1 MLLFLLVFAVCLT
14 ILVGTVAMLM
24 LSRTPRYRTEP
35 EHLLTLFDKTLD
47 KRVSVA
53 EWHTLVDYPIRHDAY
68 LESIRRRAQHV
79 MEEHG
84 RPWQVAQGGCLL
96 SRAGRDEL
104 EAIRDHLRA
113 RLALPKPEL
122 EA

>member
-1 MLLFLLVFAVCLT
+1 MLLFLLVFVVCLT

-35 EHLLTLFDKTLD
+35 VHLLDVFDKTLD

-53 EWHTLVDYPIRHDAY
+53 EWHMVVDYPIRHDEY
-68 LESIRRRAQHV
+68 LESIRRRGQHL

-84 RPWQVAQGGCLL
+84 RPWQVAQGGSLL
-96 SRAGRDEL
+96 SRVGRDEL
-104 EAIRDHLRA
+104 EALRDHLRA
-113 RLALPKPEL
+113 RMALR

>member
-47 KRVSVA
+47 KRVGVA
-53 EWHTLVDYPIRHDAY
+53 EWHALVDYPIRHDAY
-68 LESIRRRAQHV
+68 LESIRCRAQHV

-113 RLALPKPEL
+113 RLSLRKPEL